1 MSNTRK
7 LRASDIQQWHF
18 SVDTP
23 RGKQYHLIFATSAA
37 KATEMVEDRYLGTDV
52 VIHLLTKEKK
62 DA

>member
-1 MSNTRK
+1 MSHTK
-7 LRASDIQQWHF
+7 QRASDVQEWHF
-18 SVDTP
+18 AVDTP
-23 RGKQYHLIFATSAA
+23 RRKEYHLIFATSAA

>member
-1 MSNTRK
+1 
-7 LRASDIQQWHF
+7 
-18 SVDTP
+18 VDTP